1 MSFLSPN
8 ILWALIF
15 AFIPLI
21 IHIFNKLTTKTI
33 NFSSIQFLKKLETSK
48 IKFFKIKELV
58 LLLLRTLI
66 IIFLVLA
73 FSRPVISGYFT
84 ITDSSNQSSHIAII
98 IDNSASMSYENN
110 QISLFDKSKNNAYE
124 LLTKLNS
131 NFFLDVYQTTP
142 FKRVASERII
152 NQKRI
157 TEILNKISISG
168 AKDNLYY
175 VINSSL
181 KTSDKLNKVF
191 GNVPNKELYIFSD
204 FPASILKNE
213 KLDLMGWRT
222 YLFMMD
228 EYKKNVRINE
238 AKVNNLIKYPN
249 QLLSIETNISN
260 SSSLEIKDLE
270 VELFTNDIKSAQLV
284 SNLKPNIKKN
294 FEFKVYSGQSNITNG
309 WFKIPNDDFDLD
321 NKKFFQFRLT
331 KKIKIL
337 FFHNEG
343 EFSGPIK
350 YVFSSIN
357 HSNDYLEIENHSYN
371 SFGYNRMSDKDLI
384 IFYNPIDFNDEQISL
399 IRNYQKSQKSFL
411 IFLGDSNTNLF
422 SDLNYKTSFNSN
434 IDNED
439 DFFSLNKI
447 NFENPIFNNFPVKNL
462 IDEMPKIKKYNP
474 ILNMSDY
481 TKLLNLSNGD
491 PFLFE
496 INQNGNKSIVFTSLM
511 NLDWSD
517 LPING
522 IFIPLMHR
530 IIVYLS
536 DFNLQELNVDMGDSL
551 YIPLSRSNLSKEII
565 LEDPNGLKS
574 KLKPDFENERLIL
587 SDLNLLG
594 IYKIFVDT
602 EFYTSFITHL
612 SQLEDPSKRISKNA
626 LSKVFQLNNVK
637 IVNFDENHIES
648 VDETRRGKE
657 LWYFFIIISL
667 ILIIFESFYSRSKP
681 I

>member
-84 ITDSSNQSSHIAII
+84 ITGSSNQSSHIAII
-98 IDNSASMSYENN
+98 IDNSASMSYEDN
-110 QISLFDKSKNNAYE
+110 QISFFDKSKNNAYE
-124 LLTKLNS
+124 LLTKLNN

-142 FKRVASERII
+142 FRRVASERII

-157 TEILNKISISG
+157 MEILNKISISG
-168 AKDNLYY
+168 GKDNIYD

-181 KTSDKLNKVF
+181 KSSDKLNKVF
-191 GNVPNKELYIFSD
+191 GDIPNKELYIFSD

-213 KLDLMGWRT
+213 KIDLMGWRT

-228 EYKKNVRINE
+228 EFKKNIRINE

-270 VELFTNDIKSAQLV
+270 VELFANDIKSGQLV

-294 FEFKVYSGQSNITNG
+294 FEFKVYSGQNNISNG

-337 FFHNEG
+337 FFHNEN

-357 HSNDYLEIENHSYN
+357 HSNDYLEIENYSYN

-399 IRNYQKSQKSFL
+399 IRNYQKSEKSFL

-422 SDLNYKTSFNSN
+422 SDLNYETSFN
-434 IDNED
+434 DNGD
-439 DFFSLNKI
+439 DFFSLNTI
-447 NFENPIFNNFPVKNL
+447 NFENPIFKNFPIKNL

-522 IFIPLMHR
+522 IFIPLIHR

-536 DFNLQELNVDMGDSL
+536 NFNLQEFKVDMGDSL
-551 YIPLSRSNLSKEII
+551 FIPLSRANLSKEII

-602 EFYTSFITHL
+602 KFHTSFITHL
-612 SQLEDPSKRISKNA
+612 SELENPSKRISKNA

-637 IVNFDENHIES
+637 IVNFDENHIQS
-648 VDETRRGKE
+648 VDETRKGKE

-667 ILIIFESFYSRSKP
+667 ILIIFESFYSRSKS